1 MLVITAIIYSLKAPA
16 RAGNVSG
23 AALIQGLDPE
33 TIQKISIRSGAAA
46 VTLTRS
52 SSGFTVDERGNYPAS
67 VKKLNELIINCL
79 EMTKSRK
86 VTTSAKSHKELG
98 VEKDSA
104 DAVVVAFLGA
114 EDKRLVGLVKGK
126 DSTPG
131 SSVYVRLIGEDVVYE
146 SEQPLYIDTEP
157 TDYLETK
164 LISINQKDIKRVEV
178 KTPKGSYAIS
188 RDSKADIFIEDM
200 PKGKRAKGNDYEDVF
215 NALNDLDCSDVLPE
229 AQVEAKWDT
238 TYTSRQKSGLSYTVQ
253 LAKTDDG
260 KYYAKL
266 SAKGPTVGDI
276 TITQTESEEGLKKK
290 EALLLAN
297 DEAKAFAPRHAGW
310 AYEISSFKANNMRKS
325 LSDIIE
331 DIPKG
336 EEATQIEASHILIAY
351 EGASRSDAKR
361 TKKQAKTRAEMIL
374 KKAQAKK
381 ADFAQLA
388 KEYSDG
394 PSKVKGGYLG
404 KFGRGA
410 MDKGFEEAAF
420 KLNKGQVSGVV
431 ETPFGFHIIKRTK

>member
-1 MLVITAIIYSLKAPA
+1 MTNRQLLTLVIVAAAMLVTTAVIYSVKGPTKAS
-16 RAGNVSG
+16 GISG
-23 AALIQGLDPE
+23 AALIQGLAPE
-33 TIQKISIRSGAAA
+33 KIQKISIRSGGAT
-46 VTLTRS
+46 VTLTRRG
-52 SSGFTVDERGNYPAS
+52 SGFTVDEKKNYPAS
-67 VKKLNELIINCL
+67 VKKINELIIKCL
-79 EMTKSRK
+79 EIKRGRK
-86 VTTSAKSHKELG
+86 VTSSANSHEELG
-98 VEKDSA
+98 VGEDA
-104 DAVVVAFLGA
+104 TDAVVVAFLGA
-114 EDKRLVGLVKGK
+114 EDKHLVGFVKGK
-126 DSTPG
+126 GVTPG
-131 SSVYVRLIGEDVVYE
+131 SGVYVRLIGEDTVYE
-146 SEQPLYIDTEP
+146 SEKNLYIDTQP
-157 TDYLETK
+157 TDYIEK
-164 LISINQKDIKRVEV
+164 ELISVNQEDIKRVEV
-178 KTPKGSYAIS
+178 KTGKESYAIS
-188 RDSKADIFIEDM
+188 RNYKDDIFLEDV
-200 PKGKRAKGNDYEDVF
+200 PRGKHAKGNDYEDVF

-238 TYTSRQKSGLSYTVQ
+238 TYTSPQKSGLSYTVQ

-374 KKAQAKK
+374 K
-381 ADFAQLA
+381 
-388 KEYSDG
+388 
-394 PSKVKGGYLG
+394 P
-404 KFGRGA
+404 
-410 MDKGFEEAAF
+410 GF
-420 KLNKGQVSGVV
+420 
-431 ETPFGFHIIKRTK
+431 PR